1 MAKTTS
7 KKVLTALPML
17 ALAAVP
23 TVSGIAPAFAAEAT
37 TATTTLNGTLAN
49 SSLKVTGGEGP
60 VQTLTNGRGG
70 VTRQV
75 TLTIP
80 NLDGALKAGQTTEIE
95 LIPTLAAGSEG
106 KENAGNL
113 LFTTK
118 MVDVLDASG
127 KKIGTLSNHPTNSR
141 IIRITW
147 NDAITENPRDI
158 SANFTANIDP
168 LNDEKVVKTYDL
180 KYKATGIGTVNGGQ
194 IKLNPAATQPN
205 FIAPGGVWYGGQG
218 VAKCGVPDA
227 FLKGQTVPNG
237 VVKGGTYEIELVI
250 DPAKQQFRIG
260 QGEADD
266 YLKKNPNFAMIPSLP
281 AKEIGGRWYPL
292 QGKELAQ
299 WGKDNPDLRKYI
311 TVVDGMK
318 QDEWLNGTYDV
329 DSVSEKFWARAAT
342 GVFTDTVRGE
352 LKERGV
358 TKPLVTIDFE
368 KSTPGK
374 LVLKYTAL
382 WDGMSF

>member
-37 TATTTLNGTLAN
+37 TATTTLNGNLAGA
-49 SSLKVTGGEGP
+49 SLKVTGGEGP

-180 KYKATGIGTVNGGQ
+180 K
-194 IKLNPAATQPN
+194 
-205 FIAPGGVWYGGQG
+205 
-218 VAKCGVPDA
+218 
-227 FLKGQTVPNG
+227 
-237 VVKGGTYEIELVI
+237 
-250 DPAKQQFRIG
+250 
-260 QGEADD
+260 
-266 YLKKNPNFAMIPSLP
+266 
-281 AKEIGGRWYPL
+281 
-292 QGKELAQ
+292 
-299 WGKDNPDLRKYI
+299 
-311 TVVDGMK
+311 
-318 QDEWLNGTYDV
+318 
-329 DSVSEKFWARAAT
+329 
-342 GVFTDTVRGE
+342 
-352 LKERGV
+352 
-358 TKPLVTIDFE
+358 
-368 KSTPGK
+368 
-374 LVLKYTAL
+374 
-382 WDGMSF
+382 